1 MTKGVEVYSK
11 TPFSEW
17 IRIYGPDSKAE
28 TDSIDIEDV
37 DYVVFNY
44 LTGDLMTLEEKQK
57 GAWVSEAQ
65 GDTHHVISQMLA
77 IASGSVVNT
86 LRGARKITYH
96 GHHVIQFENTGPEDG
111 LIKIDG
117 KIVSKEALVRFVN
130 FGKPLKKHQIE
141 PWDIP
146 FE

>member
-1 MTKGVEVYSK
+1 MTREVQVYSK

-17 IRIYGPDSKAE
+17 IRIYGPDSSEDEDA
-28 TDSIDIEDV
+28 IDIEDI

-44 LTGDLMTLEEKQK
+44 LTGDLMTLEEKQN
-57 GAWVSEAQ
+57 GAGVSKAQ
-65 GDTHHVISQMLA
+65 ADTHHVVSQLLA
-77 IASGSVVNT
+77 IASGDIVGT
-86 LRGARKITYH
+86 RRGPRRITYH
-96 GHHVIQFENTGPEDG
+96 GHHLIQFENTGPEDG

-117 KIVSKEALVRFVN
+117 KIVNKEELVRFVN
-130 FGKPLKKHQIE
+130 FGKPLKKNQVE